1 MVSDASLGVA
11 SEVIRIVAE
20 PNTFVVIAGTALGGY
35 TQRVTVI
42 GETGQWQLTG
52 EDKILLYTNK
62 ERYLRFLP
70 EPKKRAYILLFEA
83 SKSGNDFADS
93 EYARDFKST
102 KKVIPNFATY
112 YTIHT
117 EDGGDTDYHDVTLT
131 VALIGASKAGVVP
144 NGVHPGG
151 DDIIVDPIP
160 PVTLPP
166 PSDGGNN
173 VTISTGGTGNP
184 DVSVTTSGTDANVS
198 VTTQGPGMPNV
209 SVNTPGGNVSVT
221 GTDVGVRTDADGQPI
236 PTGSYLLRN
245 VYTNCDLTAVLDTS
259 PAMMFLSGQVPV
271 EWRTWRIAVDGNGRV
286 SISNH
291 SKTSRYLQD
300 GATLVDTTSPNP
312 VRLIRAL
319 TETEERY

>member
-35 TQRVTVI
+35 TQRVT
-42 GETGQWQLTG
+42 
-52 EDKILLYTNK
+52 DKILLYTNK

-131 VALIGASKAGVVP
+131 VALIG
-144 NGVHPGG
+144 
-151 DDIIVDPIP
+151 
-160 PVTLPP
+160 
-166 PSDGGNN
+166 
-173 VTISTGGTGNP
+173 TGGTGNP

-221 GTDVGVRTDADGQPI
+221 GTDVGVVPH
-236 PTGSYLLRN
+236 PYGSYLLRN